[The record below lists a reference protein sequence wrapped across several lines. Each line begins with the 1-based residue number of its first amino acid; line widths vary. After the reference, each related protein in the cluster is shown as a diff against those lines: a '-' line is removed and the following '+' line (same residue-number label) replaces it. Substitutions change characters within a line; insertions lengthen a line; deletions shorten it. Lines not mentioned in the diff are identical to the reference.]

1 MQFCY
6 FHLMPYTGSA
16 ETVQDWPVANKIFDP
31 EKGREL
37 YNTYLENMVSAEE
50 LGFDWVGCNE
60 HHMSPFGMMANP
72 NIIGASIIQR
82 TKDIKI
88 AMVGALVPLLNPI
101 RIAEEYAMLDVL
113 SGGRLI
119 AGLLRGIPHEYVA
132 YNMPPSE
139 SHARLS
145 EAIDLI
151 VKCWT
156 EPEPFGWEGEF
167 YQYRAVSIWP
177 RPIQKPHPR
186 ILMSGSN
193 EASAIHAAEKHA
205 MLGIVSAPTMPRT
218 KELIDLYKKTAREH
232 GWEPTKDDILIGMTC
247 SVADDFETA
256 KQQLSDGRAFFARVL
271 GGGLRTAQQLVMHK
285 TRYFDDSARGKFVDA
300 SKQAKISVDDLLDA
314 GNVLCGTPEMVVE
327 QIKKQHAILGHGVTN
342 INMKVGDIP
351 NEAISYGM
359 KLFSEQVLPEVRG
372 L

>member
-6 FHLMPYTGSA
+6 FHLMPYTGSS
-16 ETVQDWPVANKIFDP
+16 ETVEDWPVANKVFDP

-37 YNTYLENMVSAEE
+37 YNTYLDNMVYAEE
-50 LGFDWVGCNE
+50 CGFDWVGCNE

-82 TKDIKI
+82 TKTIKI

-132 YNMPPSE
+132 YNIPPSQ

-167 YQYRAVSIWP
+167 YRFRAISIWP
-177 RPIQKPHPR
+177 RPVQQPHPPL
-186 ILMSGSN
+186 LMS
-193 EASAIHAAEKHA
+193 ASSAESARLAAEFKA
-205 MLGIVSAPTMPRT
+205 IAGFLRLTSMEDARKGIQIYR
-218 KELIDLYKKTAREH
+218 ETAREF
-232 GWEPTKDDILIGMTC
+232 GWEPDAEHVIVGMNCCIDDT
-247 SVADDFETA
+247 ADEAIDT
-256 KQQLSDGRAFFARVL
+256 LSDSQAYFFDVL
-271 GGGLRTAQQLVMHK
+271 GGGIDQPPPSGPV
-285 TRYFDDSARGKFVDA
+285 
-300 SKQAKISVDDLLDA
+300 
-314 GNVLCGTPEMVVE
+314 
-327 QIKKQHAILGHGVTN
+327 
-342 INMKVGDIP
+342 
-351 NEAISYGM
+351 
-359 KLFSEQVLPEVRG
+359 
-372 L
+372 